1 MVPLLSLWL
10 PVLVSAG
17 LVFIA
22 SFVIHMVLPYHRSD
36 YRQLPAETDVME
48 ALRKF
53 GIPPGD
59 YVVPHAGGPEGM
71 KSQAFKEK
79 MLRGPVIVMTVIKN
93 GEWDMGSR
101 LVQWFIYC
109 IAVGFVAA
117 YVTSRAVG
125 PGTEYLA
132 RRLPFRRL
140 HGVRR
145 VRPRALAEHHLV
157 QARVDDHAQVEHRR
171 ADLWAAHRRR
181 VRLAL
186 AQVGPR
192 AQGQAP
198 R

>member
-10 PVLVSAG
+10 PVLVSAV
-17 LVFIA
+17 LIFIA

-36 YRQLPAETDVME
+36 YRQVPAETDVME

-59 YVVPHAGGPEGM
+59 YVVPHPGGPEGM
-71 KSQAFKEK
+71 RSPAFKEK

-125 PGTEYLA
+125 PGTEYLVV
-132 RRLPFRRL
+132 FRFA
-140 HGVRR
+140 GCTAFV
-145 VRPRALAEHHLV
+145 AYG
-157 QARVDDHAQVEHRR
+157 
-171 ADLWAAHRRR
+171 
-181 VRLAL
+181 LAL
-186 AQVGPR
+186 WQNTIWYKR
-192 AQGQAP
+192 AWTTTLKSNIDALIYGLLTGGAFGWLWP
-198 R
+198 K